1 MAGTSTVAKDRGL
14 RWGGIGGIVFA
25 VAFVVGVLMMTDTPE
40 GDESNRE
47 WIGYYADSGNR
58 TQILIGAI
66 VLAVGTIGFLA
77 FVSSLRERIRGSE
90 AQEWL
95 GTLMLMSSVAFVT
108 LLGVFGTSL
117 GAVAAAV
124 EFGDAPVPRSADI
137 PRIVESIG
145 FGALLLFGMA
155 AAGLLM
161 VTVSAAG
168 ARTAL
173 LPRWLVVTGYIAGV
187 IVIVGGL
194 FFIPMALLV
203 LWVLAVS
210 IVMLRYPSLR
220 PNVTV

>member
-1 MAGTSTVAKDRGL
+1 MEKDNRL

-40 GDESNRE
+40 GDESNRK
-47 WIGYYADSGNR
+47 WIEYYADSGNR
-58 TQILIGAI
+58 TQLVVGAI
-66 VLAVGTIGFLA
+66 VLAVGTIGFLV
-77 FVSSLRERIRGSE
+77 FVSSLRERIRDSQ

-95 GTLMLMSSVAFVT
+95 GTLMFASGVAFVA

-124 EFGDAPVPRSADI
+124 EFGDAPVPRSADV

-161 VTVSAAG
+161 VTVSVASG
-168 ARTAL
+168 PTAL
-173 LPRWLVVTGYIAGV
+173 LPRWLVVTGTVAGV

-210 IVMLRYPSLR
+210 IVMLRQPSLR
-220 PNVTV
+220 PSMTV